1 MPAISRTS
9 LLLLPPVL
17 TEPARRS
24 SQRFVM
30 GVDGGATK
38 TLAAVLDLESCS
50 LHLGH
55 AGPSNEDAIGP
66 AAAVRSL
73 LVAVDEAMGLAGIGD
88 DELAAAVVAV
98 AGTDTPSVAEHL
110 GKSRTEVWTV
120 VNDVVGAWATATS
133 CNHGLAVIAGTGSN
147 AFGVGPQG
155 PWRAGGWGHVLGDE
169 GGAYWLGIQS
179 IKAALRDREGSGPET
194 ALSEAVMEFFR
205 EPTVESLA
213 SHVYSKPL
221 TKTEI
226 AAFAVHSVRI
236 ADAGDAVARDIYER
250 GATELGEQVAAV
262 VEMAGLRTES
272 FPAGLIGSVFRSG
285 DVFTGPLTRAIAA
298 AAPGAQIAAVK
309 TPPVAG
315 SLLLAARAAGR
326 SEQIEAQ
333 SLARLL
339 EEAVEPAAAGQPA
352 ARLGRYG

>member
-1 MPAISRTS
+1 MPATGHTS
-9 LLLLPPVL
+9 LVLLPPAL
-17 TEPARRS
+17 TEPAPRS
-24 SQRFVM
+24 SERFVM

-38 TLAAVLDLESCS
+38 TLAAVLDLDSGA

-66 AAAVRSL
+66 AAAVQAL
-73 LVAVDEAMGLAGIGD
+73 LVAADEAMGAAGIGD
-88 DELAAAVVAV
+88 GELAAAVLAV
-98 AGTDTPSVAEHL
+98 AGTDTPSVAQHL
-110 GKSRTEVWTV
+110 ARSRTEAWTV

-133 CNHGLAVIAGTGSN
+133 GSPGLAVIAGTGSN

-169 GGAYWLGIQS
+169 GGAYWLAIQS
-179 IKAALRDREGSGPET
+179 IKAALREREGSGPQT
-194 ALSEAVMEFFR
+194 ALSEAVVEFFG

-213 SHVYSKPL
+213 RHVYSKPL

-226 AAFAVHSVRI
+226 AAFAIQSARI
-236 ADAGDAVARDIYER
+236 ADAGDAVACEIYER

-262 VEMAGLRTES
+262 VEMTGLRTES

-285 DVFTGPLTRAIAA
+285 DVFTGPLTRTLEA
-298 AAPGAQIAAVK
+298 AAPGARIAAVK

-326 SEQIEAQ
+326 AEQIDPE
-333 SLARLL
+333 SVARLL
-339 EEAVEPAAAGQPA
+339 EDAVEPAAVGRPA
-352 ARLGRYG
+352 AGLGR